1 MLARIIALFLLALLV
16 SGCATEAPTGEATP
30 QMEPAT
36 MAGSIPE
43 NCDDFSESRIP
54 LESQTW
60 WWRRLPSQTGTD
72 FGHLHVFTCFPS
84 RQQVSGV
91 VEFDLRVILH
101 ENPSVLERVH
111 IQGWPD
117 TDIDNS
123 GTGCEYI
130 TGNLWCADEVSLVC
144 KTDHCVW
151 WFKAQIDTN
160 RFQSDGLKELR
171 IRAKAETPDGRSMS
185 NSTSWFLDVR
195 NGKGQGAESNYHDG
209 QVIASRGWYD
219 CHGYTVAEIHVDG
232 RPPDPVPPSWEVR
245 VVAEPG
251 TTESCDHVDEVAY
264 HLVAVDPDFH
274 GGDPGLVIREGDG
287 ELDDTITIDTTQ
299 LSDGWHK
306 LVLRAD
312 ADTEDSSTN
321 SALQVLWFNV
331 QNTAAGTTRPQP

>member
-1 MLARIIALFLLALLV
+1 MIIRFVALLV
-16 SGCATEAPTGEATP
+16 LALVFSGCATEAPIR
-30 QMEPAT
+30 MPAPPIDSPT
-36 MAGSIPE
+36 TAGSEPE
-43 NCDDFSESRIP
+43 NCGDYSEPRIP

-72 FGHLHVFTCFPS
+72 FGHVHVFTCFPS
-84 RQQVSGV
+84 QERVAGIL
-91 VEFDLRVILH
+91 EFDVRVILH
-101 ENPSVLERVH
+101 ENPSVLERLH

-117 TDIDNS
+117 ADVDNS

-130 TGNLWCADEVSLVC
+130 SGNLWCADEVSLVC

-160 RFQSDGLKELR
+160 RFESDGLKELR
-171 IRAKAETPDGRSMS
+171 IRAKANTPDGLSMS
-185 NSTSWFLDVR
+185 NSTSWFINVQ
-195 NGKGQGAESNYHDG
+195 NGKGNEVNSSYHDG
-209 QVIASRGWYD
+209 RLLASRGWYD
-219 CHGYTVAEIHVDG
+219 CHGYSVAEIHVDG
-232 RPPDPVPPSWEVR
+232 APPNPVPPSWEVR

-274 GGDPGLVIREGDG
+274 SDDPGLVLREGEG
-287 ELDDTITIDTTQ
+287 ELDDTVTIDTTE
-299 LSDGWHK
+299 LSNGWHK

-321 SALQVLWFNV
+321 SAVQVVWFNV
-331 QNTAAGTTRPQP
+331 QNGVADTVRPQP